1 MNEMTTFVGTKPY
14 RMAADGYLK
23 CIELGGFGDAH
34 VELVDGELIE
44 SEGYEIEGGKVVP
57 PKQGVRPYRVS
68 TEIYLRMIDAGS
80 FGDAHV
86 ELVDGELIEMSPSHS
101 EHGRLMLLLGH
112 LLYQAYAD
120 TDFVLY
126 GDIITKFDDSNTRAP
141 DIAVV
146 DKGIGDRKQLVP
158 SDILLAV
165 EIAGSTLNVDL
176 GRKRIDYASAGI
188 RHYWVVDVEGRR
200 THCYADPQG
209 ADYAAIQVVPF
220 GEAVAVPGADGVI
233 VVA

>member
-1 MNEMTTFVGTKPY
+1 MNQMSAIPPFVGTRRY
-14 RMAADGYLK
+14 HVTAD
-23 CIELGGFGDAH
+23 E
-34 VELVDGELIE
+34 
-44 SEGYEIEGGKVVP
+44 
-57 PKQGVRPYRVS
+57 
-68 TEIYLRMIDAGS
+68 YLRMIDAGAFS
-80 FGDAHV
+80 DAHV

-101 EHGRLMLLLGH
+101 EHGRLLLLLGH

-120 TDFVLY
+120 TDYVLY

-146 DKGIGDRKQLVP
+146 DKAIGERKQLVP

-165 EIAGSTLNVDL
+165 EIAGSTLNVDI

-209 ADYAAIQVVPF
+209 ADYAAIRVVPF
-220 GEAVAVPGADGVI
+220 GEAVPVPGAEGTI
-233 VVA
+233 TVA